1 METEDEEKK
10 DATTKHQVWRILTK
24 MRKLVR
30 KSAYLTTLDKHPS
43 AIVEPF
49 FSNLCLYLEIEWYE
63 PQVQRLHIGITYNI
77 CLCLSLCGNLFL
89 GQNTIA
95 VINCVPCLQ
104 MLSLCE
110 KGLVCS
116 AEHWQQDS
124 SLEDHERP
132 PSSKCAEPGFA
143 DFDGCLQ
150 MIIGRVGQMCRTRFC

>member
-1 METEDEEKK
+1 
-10 DATTKHQVWRILTK
+10 
-24 MRKLVR
+24 
-30 KSAYLTTLDKHPS
+30 
-43 AIVEPF
+43 
-49 FSNLCLYLEIEWYE
+49 
-63 PQVQRLHIGITYNI
+63 
-77 CLCLSLCGNLFL
+77 
-89 GQNTIA
+89 
-95 VINCVPCLQ
+95 

-150 MIIGRVGQMCRTRFC
+150 MIIGRVEKDQVEEEARARAADDASNFELEVRQI